1 MALLERAVPFD
12 RLRPEERRQLLCEV
26 LVEYFEPD
34 EVILEQGR
42 TTHEF
47 LYIVESGFVRLL
59 DPQTQRLVGECGEGR
74 VFGGHGV
81 VEGGALPYEARTVEP
96 TVCVL
101 LRAGRFRELYLAHKA
116 FAAFFDSD
124 LSRYR
129 TRQLPLDASSARLL
143 FGTRLGDLVHRQPV
157 VCDPGATAREAATT
171 MRRESVDSA
180 VVVCDR
186 RVVGIL
192 TDMELRDGLVA
203 EAAPVETPVGRL
215 MSERVVRLQ
224 ADAPVFEALMAM
236 MRERAY
242 HVVITDG
249 LGPEAPLLGVVSDKD
264 VSRAQGYS
272 PAFVLERTEEADSVA
287 ELVRIRGETTGL
299 ILSLERRGVRPRD
312 LIAINTEVNDRL
324 MVRALGLVEAELAE
338 NSPGLRVD
346 LPWAWLSLGSEGRGE
361 MGLLTDQ
368 DNALVYA
375 DPSNPEEAEKAERWF
390 RELAEK
396 ANLVLSECGFALCE
410 GDVMARNPKWRGPL
424 SSWNETFRRWIL
436 EPEARTLIEAA
447 VFFDLRCLYGEPALV
462 EELKASIEQALRQ
475 ESRFLPLLAR
485 NALADHSSPF
495 FLRSM
500 VERIGGYSDALNI
513 KRRGITPLVNIARL
527 FAMQLRY
534 LDSANTFD
542 RFRHAA
548 KALPEMSKTVE
559 QASDA
564 YNQLVELRFDHH
576 LQEIERGENLSNRI
590 DPYALS
596 STRQEMLRVALS
608 AVGGVRDA
616 VAHRYGAL

>member
-1 MALLERAVPFD
+1 MGSSAIVDRIMALLERAVPFD
-12 RLRPEERRQLLCEV
+12 RLRAEERRQLLCEV

-74 VFGGHGV
+74 AFGGHGL
-81 VEGGALPYEARTVEP
+81 VEGGALPYEARTIEP
-96 TVCVL
+96 TVCML
-101 LRAGRFRELYLAHKA
+101 LRAGRFRELYSAHKG

-157 VCDPGATAREAATT
+157 VCDPDTTAREAATT
-171 MRRESVDSA
+171 MHRESVDAA
-180 VVVCDR
+180 VVVRDG

-192 TDMELRDGLVA
+192 TDTELRDELVV
-203 EAAPVETPVGRL
+203 EAAPVETPVGQL
-215 MSERVVRLQ
+215 MSEHVVRLQ

-249 LGPEAPLLGVVSDKD
+249 LGSEAPLLGVVSDKD
-264 VSRAQGYS
+264 VSRAQGHS
-272 PAFVLERTEEADSVA
+272 PAFVLERTEKADSVA
-287 ELVRIRGETTGL
+287 ELARIRGETTGL

-346 LPWAWLSLGSEGRGE
+346 LPWAWLSLGSEGRGK

-390 RELAEK
+390 RKLAEK
-396 ANLVLSECGFALCE
+396 ANLVLAECGFALCE
-410 GDVMARNPKWRGPL
+410 GDVMARNPNWRGPL
-424 SSWNETFRRWIL
+424 GRWKETFRRWIL

-475 ESRFLPLLAR
+475 ESRFLPLLAH
-485 NALADHSSPF
+485 NALADHSSPS

-500 VERIGGYSDALNI
+500 VERIGGRSDALNI

-534 LDSANTFD
+534 LDSTNTLD

-548 KALPEMSKTVE
+548 KALPEMSKTAE

-564 YNQLVELRFDHH
+564 YNQLVELRFD
-576 LQEIERGENLSNRI
+576 LICKRSNAVRI
-590 DPYALS
+590 
-596 STRQEMLRVALS
+596 
-608 AVGGVRDA
+608 
-616 VAHRYGAL
+616 